1 MNTALSD
8 PKNSEVSCDNC
19 QACCCRLEVMLIS
32 ETGVP
37 HYYIEENE
45 AGNSV
50 MARLEDG
57 WCVALDRNTMKCTIY
72 DKRPWVCREFT
83 TGDYE
88 CIVERRENLQ
98 A

>member
-1 MNTALSD
+1 MNEKLAD
-8 PKNSEVSCDNC
+8 PQDTQVSCDNC
-19 QACCCRLEVMLIS
+19 QACCCRLEVMIIS

-37 HYYIEENE
+37 QYYIEEND

-72 DKRPWVCREFT
+72 DKRPWVCREFVM
-83 TGDYE
+83 GEYE
-88 CIVERRENLQ
+88 CLVERKENL
-98 A
+98 